1 MLVNVNRRADSVP
14 EIQLVDAK
22 EAHRTFGDALP
33 DLPPGAIVD
42 HKIGRRVS
50 RWAPRIG
57 RARSAATANADEL
70 QR

>member
-1 MLVNVNRRADSVP
+1 VNRRADSVP
-14 EIQLVDAK
+14 EIQLVDAR
-22 EAHRTFGDALP
+22 EARRTFVLP
-33 DLPPGAIVD
+33 DLSPGAFVD

-57 RARSAATANADEL
+57 RAATAKADEL